1 LAFARITCDIL
12 HMLKL
17 RRVFYEDK
25 YQFRNTYY
33 SGVPTPRNFSTSRHA
48 ENHIYPGMQWLGARR

>member
-1 LAFARITCDIL
+1 
-12 HMLKL
+12 MLKL